1 MDRMYR
7 AAGPARSAATRLAP
21 PAPRRR
27 PARPRS
33 AGAVAVGGGGYGF
46 PMAARTKSAKDRPSY
61 RCTECGWTTAK
72 WLGRCPECQAW
83 GTVEEYGAAPAVR
96 TTAAGRVSA
105 PALPIGQVDGRQAT
119 ARSTGV
125 PELDRVLGG
134 GLVPGAVVLLAGEPG
149 VGKSTLLLDVAAKAA
164 GPEHPTLYVTGE
176 ESAGQVRL
184 RADRIN
190 ALHDHLY
197 LAAETNLASVL
208 GHLDEVKPSLL
219 ILDSVQ
225 TIASPEID
233 GAPGGMAQV
242 REVAGALIRA
252 SKERGMSTLLVGH
265 VTKDGAIA
273 GPRLLEHL
281 VDVVLHFEG
290 DRHARLRLV
299 RGVKNRYGAT
309 DEVGCFELHDEGIT
323 GLTDPS
329 GLFLTR
335 RDEPVPGTCL
345 TVTLEGRRPL
355 VAEVQ
360 ALTVESQIPSPRRT
374 TSGLETSRV
383 SMMLAVLEQRGRI
396 SALGKRDIYSATV
409 GGVKLSEPA
418 ADLAIA
424 LALASAASDTP
435 LPKNLVA
442 IGEVGLAG
450 EVRRVTGVQR
460 RLAEAHRLGFTHALV
475 PADPGKVPAGMTVTE
490 VANMG
495 DALRVLPRGRRRGDN
510 DGPGKGPE
518 SAPWGAREAAARGGR
533 GGGRDSGRG
542 AARDEDR
549 EPF

>member
-1 MDRMYR
+1 M
-7 AAGPARSAATRLAP
+7 ATR
-21 PAPRRR
+21 
-27 PARPRS
+27 
-33 AGAVAVGGGGYGF
+33 
-46 PMAARTKSAKDRPSY
+46 KSPGKERPSY

-83 GTVEEYGAAPAVR
+83 GTVEEFGGAPAVR
-96 TTAAGRVSA
+96 TTAPGRVTTA
-105 PALPIGQVDGRQAT
+105 AVPIGQVDGRQAT

-125 PELDRVLGG
+125 DELDRVLGG

-149 VGKSTLLLDVAAKAA
+149 VGKSTLLLDAAAKSASAA
-164 GPEHPTLYVTGE
+164 HPTLYVTGE
-176 ESAGQVRL
+176 ESASQVRL
-184 RADRIN
+184 RADRIG
-190 ALHDHLY
+190 ALADHLY
-197 LAAETNLASVL
+197 LAAETDLSAVL
-208 GHLDEVKPSLL
+208 GHLDTVKPSLL
-219 ILDSVQ
+219 VLDSVQ
-225 TIASPEID
+225 TVASPEIE

-299 RGVKNRYGAT
+299 RGVKNRYGTT

-323 GLTDPS
+323 GLADPS

-335 RDEPVPGTCL
+335 RAEPVPGTCL

-360 ALTVESQIPSPRRT
+360 ALTVDSQIPSPRRT

-409 GGVKLSEPA
+409 GGVKLTEPA
-418 ADLAIA
+418 ADLAVA

-460 RLAEAHRLGFTHALV
+460 RLSEAARLGFTHALV
-475 PADPGKVPAGMTVTE
+475 PSDPGKIPEGMRVLE
-490 VANMG
+490 VADVG
-495 DALRVLPRGRRRGDN
+495 QALSVLPKRVRR
-510 DGPGKGPE
+510 E
-518 SAPWGAREAAARGGR
+518 APQEEGARR
-533 GGGRDSGRG
+533 
-542 AARDEDR
+542 
-549 EPF
+549 